1 MDIEKREEII
11 ELYDT
16 YGCLLTEKQSVYFEE
31 YYFEDLSISEIALN
45 HTISRNAV
53 FDQLKRVNQILID
66 YENKLKLVNKISKIE
81 KLEVSQ
87 NIKEEITNIL
97 KE

>member
-16 YGCLLTEKQSVYFEE
+16 YGCLLTEKQSTYFEE
-31 YYFEDLSISEIALN
+31 YYFEDLSISEIAMN
-45 HTISRNAV
+45 HNISRNAI
-53 FDQLKRVNQILID
+53 FDQLKRVNQILKD
-66 YENKLKLVNKISKIE
+66 YEEKLKLVSKASRIE
-81 KLEVSQ
+81 EIQMPQ
-87 NIKEEITNIL
+87 NIKEEIMNII